1 MEVSVSK
8 IKSNEELLNAALS
21 DYSEQLT
28 REGQRKGQLRKEI
41 ETESSQVRELNQ
53 ELENLQNRST
63 RARNK
68 IEEITNTSS
77 KDGLLAQ
84 MRRRAEDL
92 RAEIKQKDVRIG
104 VLGSVLL
111 SRQSGNARVQALP
124 VFPGDSAVFQ
134 PDDLQMEE
142 LL

>member
-1 MEVSVSK
+1 MSR

-28 REGQRKGQLRKEI
+28 REGDLKNQLRREI
-41 ETESSQVRELNQ
+41 ETESSQVRELSQ
-53 ELENLQNRST
+53 ELENLQARSS

-68 IEEITNTSS
+68 VEEITNTSS

-84 MRRRAEDL
+84 MRRRGEDL
-92 RAEIKQKDVRIG
+92 RLEIRQKDVRIG

-111 SRQSGNARVQALP
+111 SRQNSSARPHALP
-124 VFPGDSAVFQ
+124 VFPGDSTLFQ